1 MTDTKTVRSTLEA
14 MVTALDWAED
24 SVPRDGMPRTKFIN
38 KALEA
43 GRDLLSYL
51 PSGEQ
56 KTEDAHSVAGVGRSS
71 YGAPVLEVLPELPR
85 SVMKHPQLGE
95 LWDRFAMHLYAM
107 RVEAALAAS
116 LRSAAGDQKPNEHES
131 GSSRI
136 GKQQESEKP

>member
-14 MVTALDWAED
+14 MVEALQYHQDQTRPIA
-24 SVPRDGMPRTKFIN
+24 RTVA
-38 KALEA
+38 ALEA